1 MALQVVLE
9 VVLGLLKSVLWISR
23 MNEMRE
29 ILLVSQLFP
38 VYPAGQSQLP
48 ITWSQA
54 TPPGQMHLCSQ
65 FLPNHP
71 DAQAIHKPYR
81 QWEKADGSQSG
92 PRSPMWTF
100 QCVMEIE
107 YSNLCD
113 DMWIAAIS
121 AYKLLTI
128 NHHNHLHLTNYSQIK
143 LSDWVFERETDVF
156 MSIGLWVVKHMFVRA
171 CVCACVYVL
180 AHSVGSWFLST
191 QVCTCTGH
199 SPGHMTLRCGSHMI
213 DCSWDQMYLLDKL
226 EHKHIFESNF

>member
-9 VVLGLLKSVLWISR
+9 VVLAILKTVLWISR

-29 ILLVSQLFP
+29 IILVSQLFP

-54 TPPGQMHLCSQ
+54 TPPEQRHLCSQ
-65 FLPNHP
+65 FIPNHP

-100 QCVMEIE
+100 QCVMETE

-143 LSDWVFERETDVF
+143 LSEWVSEREKDVF
-156 MSIGLWVVKHMFVRA
+156 MSIGRWVVTHMFV
-171 CVCACVYVL
+171 CVLYKRMAVY
-180 AHSVGSWFLST
+180 
-191 QVCTCTGH
+191 
-199 SPGHMTLRCGSHMI
+199 M
-213 DCSWDQMYLLDKL
+213 
-226 EHKHIFESNF
+226 

>member
-1 MALQVVLE
+1 MKYCVMVLQVVLE
-9 VVLGLLKSVLWISR
+9 VVLAILKTILWISR

-29 ILLVSQLFP
+29 ILLISQLFP
-38 VYPAGQSQLP
+38 VYPAGQPHLP
-48 ITWSQA
+48 VTWSQA

-81 QWEKADGSQSG
+81 QWERKQMDRRASG

-100 QCVMEIE
+100 QCVMETE

-143 LSDWVFERETDVF
+143 FSEWVCERDTDVF
-156 MSIGLWVVKHMFVRA
+156 MSI
-171 CVCACVYVL
+171 
-180 AHSVGSWFLST
+180 
-191 QVCTCTGH
+191 
-199 SPGHMTLRCGSHMI
+199 
-213 DCSWDQMYLLDKL
+213 
-226 EHKHIFESNF
+226 